1 MQDRALDPKIRTWSR
16 LGLAFRFSAQM
27 KCSDNLTSVGAYPSR
42 HFDRRKIC
50 SCFRLQHFVVVYG
63 LLKIDVHSSVL
74 SKKVTEYEKR
84 VA

>member
-1 MQDRALDPKIRTWSR
+1 MLP
-16 LGLAFRFSAQM
+16 
-27 KCSDNLTSVGAYPSR
+27 CSPVRHRNVLTVWHQLERVLFAISTEERSVL
-42 HFDRRKIC
+42 F
-50 SCFRLQHFVVVYG
+50 FRLQHFVVVYG

>member
-1 MQDRALDPKIRTWSR
+1 MLPCSPVRHRNVLTIWHQLERT
-16 LGLAFRFSAQM
+16 L
-27 KCSDNLTSVGAYPSR
+27 R